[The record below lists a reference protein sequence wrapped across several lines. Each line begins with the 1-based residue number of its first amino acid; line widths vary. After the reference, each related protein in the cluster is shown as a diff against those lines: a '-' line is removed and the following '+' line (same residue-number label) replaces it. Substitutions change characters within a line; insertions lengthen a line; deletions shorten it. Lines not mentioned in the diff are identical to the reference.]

1 MNKTNKAVNNLN
13 KQEQSLNE
21 QPNNTEPTSNT
32 EPNKEMCKQEKEVRK
47 QEKEKRRLER
57 KVTFKNIIITGLVIL
72 VILLLF
78 RALEDGNNPFVNLIT
93 GVETTGEKEN
103 KQDLSQLS
111 IDIPLITDFTVTKSA
126 PYLTLFN
133 PETNK
138 DNFYLQYTITV
149 AGKDEPIYISKMVEP
164 ADRFSVDIKKLLP
177 VGIHTA
183 RIYVKPY
190 AMSTLEKC
198 NGATMD
204 IQITVK

>member
-1 MNKTNKAVNNLN
+1 MNKTNQAVNNL
-13 KQEQSLNE
+13 KEQQEQSLNE

-32 EPNKEMCKQEKEVRK
+32 EPNTEPNKEMRK

-93 GVETTGEKEN
+93 GVENTGEKEN

-164 ADRFSVDIKKLLP
+164 ADRFSVDVKKLLP